1 MDTLEALAL
10 AAVLGFLV
18 GLQREWSAP
27 HLAGIRTFPLITV
40 LGALLALLAEDL
52 GPWPLAAGI
61 LGVTF
66 FVVTMSV
73 LKVYQHTMMP
83 GLTTAMAALVMY
95 AVGAALMLGHT
106 APAVA
111 VGGGV
116 AVLLQWKRPL
126 HNMVQRFGEDD
137 IRRLFQVVLIGLVV
151 LPVMPNET
159 YGPYEVINPF
169 KIWLLVVLICGI
181 SVLGYI
187 VYRFLGAGVGTLAG
201 GVLGGVISSTATTV
215 SYARYSREAPE
226 GAHLAAVVVM
236 IASTI
241 VFCRVLFEVWLV
253 APSYLPEILAPLLVM
268 MFFTAL
274 VSAVFYF
281 MVRGEGVDA
290 PIPAGSQL
298 RAAMVF
304 GGLYAIVIL
313 AIAAAKENLGEGG
326 LYLVAAISGLTD
338 MDAITLSTAQLV
350 NAGEIASDT
359 GWRLILVGFMSNM
372 VFKAGVVGVL
382 GTRRMFATVSI
393 LFGIVIAGGAALVLL
408 WPSPG

>member
-1 MDTLEALAL
+1 METLEALAI

-40 LGALLALLAEDL
+40 LGALLAMVSKDL
-52 GPWPLAAGI
+52 GPWPLSAGM
-61 LGVTF
+61 LGVAA

-73 LKVYQHTMMP
+73 LKVHQNTMVP

-95 AVGAALMLGHT
+95 AVGASLMLGHT
-106 APAVA
+106 APSVA

-201 GVLGGVISSTATTV
+201 GVLGGIISSTATTV
-215 SYARYSREAPE
+215 SYARYSREAPA

-253 APSYLPEILAPLLVM
+253 APGILPEIYAPMLVM
-268 MFFTAL
+268 MLFTAL

-281 MVRGEGVDA
+281 AVRGEKAEA
-290 PIPAGSQL
+290 PIPGGNQL

-304 GGLYAIVIL
+304 GALYAIVL
-313 AIAAAKENLGEGG
+313 LGIAAAKDTLGQQG
-326 LYLVAAISGLTD
+326 LYLVAAVSGLTD

-350 NAGEIASDT
+350 KTGEIASDT

-382 GTRRMFATVSI
+382 GTRRMFATVCL
-393 LFGIVIAGGAALVLL
+393 LFGVVIAGGAALVLL